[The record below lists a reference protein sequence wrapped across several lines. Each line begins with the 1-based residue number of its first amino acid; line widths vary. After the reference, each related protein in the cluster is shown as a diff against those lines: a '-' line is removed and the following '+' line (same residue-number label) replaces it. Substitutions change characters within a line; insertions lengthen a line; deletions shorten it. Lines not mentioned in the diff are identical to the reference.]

1 MTKCEEFLDFVDY
14 LMQNCREQPITMSEN
29 VQDYLDALR
38 NSNKNSQREF
48 TKNGKAILQWLQEAS
63 AGMYRAR
70 DVAEGMDISSKTVS
84 GAMRKLV
91 ADGFVEK
98 VGKEPVVYS
107 ITEKGRN
114 ATFNNEGENE

>member
-14 LMQNCREQPITMSEN
+14 LMQNCREQPVTMSEN

-38 NSNKNSQREF
+38 SSNKNSQREF
-48 TKNGKAILQWLQEAS
+48 TKNGKAILQWLQRAP

-70 DVAEGMDISSKTVS
+70 DIAEGMDISSKTVS

-114 ATFNNEGENE
+114 TTFNDEGENE